1 MNRQRLIDHLRILY
15 AENDTETLGG
25 ILSDI
30 TRSGE
35 LHDPEFCVCIF
46 CGNEY
51 EHYLAAKRPSSRCRD
66 CDKAER
72 GSTASA
78 SSRMS
83 RSRRASSAARTRNG
97 DVEHAER

>member
-35 LHDPEFCVCIF
+35 LHDPEFYACTH

-51 EHYLAAKRPSSRCRD
+51 ENLSTKRAPSKWCPD
-66 CDKAER
+66 CER
-72 GSTASA
+72 AG
-78 SSRMS
+78 RG
-83 RSRRASSAARTRNG
+83 RN
-97 DVEHAER
+97 R